1 MIRDV
6 DASGH
11 WPGKTVTNVSEA
23 VVFWEMGPEDQDYF
37 LRFPHGCKP
46 PFPRQDV
53 NPETA
58 PPLPSLLTAE

>member
-11 WPGKTVTNVSEA
+11 WPGKTVTNISEA
-23 VVFWEMGPEDQDYF
+23 GVFWEMGPEDQDYF

-46 PFPRQDV
+46 PFPRQDDK
-53 NPETA
+53 
-58 PPLPSLLTAE
+58 S